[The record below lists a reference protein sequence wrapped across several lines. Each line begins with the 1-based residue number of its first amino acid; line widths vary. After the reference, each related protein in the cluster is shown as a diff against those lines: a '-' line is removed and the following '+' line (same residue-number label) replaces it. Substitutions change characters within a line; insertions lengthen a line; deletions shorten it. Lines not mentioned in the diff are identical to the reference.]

1 MKSSRFRI
9 VGILAALAAA
19 TLCLGCSIPQTYHS
33 YQQHTFSLRPQDL
46 PQYGLAFITPSTVT
60 GQEEE
65 KQAVAF
71 TFSEVLYTERHDIPI
86 RTLPQTLSA
95 VNKSGLDEEY
105 KQMFEDYRSTGLFK
119 QESLKKISSATGM
132 RYLGQLKL
140 SGFTQG
146 SDGRLGI
153 FGLRIVNTKQA
164 SIRLFFQIWDSADGS
179 IAWEGFNEFQY
190 AMDTPLEETVT
201 LKKVLEQ
208 ASARLI
214 DHLPKGPDKIGMVN
228 RSSMASPQ

>member
-1 MKSSRFRI
+1 MKSSRF
-9 VGILAALAAA
+9 GIWKVLTALATAI
-19 TLCLGCSIPQTYHS
+19 LCLGCAIPQTYHAI
-33 YQQHTFSLRPQDL
+33 QQHTFSLGPQDL

-65 KQAVAF
+65 KQAVAI
-71 TFSEVLYTERHDIPI
+71 TFSEVLYRERHDIPI

-95 VNKSGLDEEY
+95 VNQSGLDEEY
-105 KQMFEDYRSTGLFK
+105 RQMFEDYRSTGLFR

-146 SDGRLGI
+146 SDGRLGV

-201 LKKVLEQ
+201 LQKVLEQ
-208 ASARLI
+208 ASVRLI
-214 DHLPKGPDKIGMVN
+214 DRLPKGPENIRMVH
-228 RSSMASPQ
+228 RSPMATPQ

>member
-1 MKSSRFRI
+1 MESSRFCILRI
-9 VGILAALAAA
+9 LSAFAAAAL
-19 TLCLGCSIPQTYHS
+19 CVGCALPQTYHS
-33 YQQHTFSLRPQDL
+33 FQQNTFSLRPQDL

-65 KQAVAF
+65 KQAVAI
-71 TFSEVLYTERHDIPI
+71 TFSEVLYTERRDIPI

-95 VNKSGLDEEY
+95 VNKNGMDEEY

-119 QESLKKISSATGM
+119 QESLKKVSSATGM

-146 SDGRLGI
+146 SDGRFGV
-153 FGLRIVNTKQA
+153 FGLRLLNTKQA

-179 IAWEGFNEFQY
+179 IAWEGYNEFQY

-201 LKKVLEQ
+201 LKRVLEQ

-214 DHLPKGPDKIGMVN
+214 DHLPKGPDKIGMAS
-228 RSSMASPQ
+228 RSSMATPQ

>member
-1 MKSSRFRI
+1 MLTAI
-9 VGILAALAAA
+9 AAA
-19 TLCLGCSIPQTYHS
+19 TLCLGCAIPQTYHS
-33 YQQHTFSLRPQDL
+33 AQHRTFSLEPDDL
-46 PQYGLAFITPSTVT
+46 TQHGLAFITPSTVT

-71 TFSEVLYTERHDIPI
+71 TFTEVLYIKRPDIPI

-95 VNKSGLDEEY
+95 VNKAGLEEQY
-105 KQMFEDYRSTGLFK
+105 TKMFEDYRNTSLFK
-119 QESLKKISSATGM
+119 TTSLRDVGNATGM

-146 SDGRLGI
+146 SDGRLGV
-153 FGLRIVNTKQA
+153 FGLRLINTKQA

-179 IAWEGFNEFQY
+179 IVWEGVDELQY

-201 LKKVLEQ
+201 LKKVLEK
-208 ASARLI
+208 ASEHLVDRLPQRL
-214 DHLPKGPDKIGMVN
+214 DKTRALP
-228 RSSMASPQ
+228 